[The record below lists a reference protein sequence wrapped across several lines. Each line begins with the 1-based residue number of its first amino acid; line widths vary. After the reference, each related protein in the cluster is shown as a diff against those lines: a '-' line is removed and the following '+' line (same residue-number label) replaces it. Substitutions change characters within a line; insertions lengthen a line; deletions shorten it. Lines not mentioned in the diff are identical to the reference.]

1 MYRLVPIYLLLA
13 VLFTACI
20 PVIGGGDIAS
30 LTAERSGDEVTAT
43 LTLNRESTDTL
54 ILFSSAGWSES
65 VRPGVLE
72 PGVYT
77 YSVTNL
83 DPTTCSASGYAGRTY
98 WLVFCTS
105 E

>member
-1 MYRLVPIYLLLA
+1 MRKLIPIYLLLA
-13 VLFTACI
+13 VLLAACI

-30 LTAERSGDEVTAT
+30 LTAERSGDQVTAT
-43 LTLNRESTDTL
+43 LTLNRESSDVL
-54 ILFSSAGWSES
+54 VLFTSAGWTES

-83 DPTTCSASGYAGRTY
+83 DPTSCSASGYAGRTY
-98 WLVFCTS
+98 WLVYCTS